1 MGKIAGLKQ
10 MSSQSSVGA
19 SVITLQFELSA
30 ELGVVEQEVQSA
42 LSTASSKLPMIYQR
56 HHLSKVNPAD
66 VPVITL
72 AISSETLPLTTV
84 YDMVDTRVA
93 QKLSQLTGV
102 GMVSL
107 AGGQR
112 PAIRVQ
118 MNSAALAVIK

>member
-1 MGKIAGLKQ
+1 
-10 MSSQSSVGA
+10 
-19 SVITLQFELSA
+19 
-30 ELGVVEQEVQSA
+30 
-42 LSTASSKLPMIYQR
+42 LPTPPVYR
-56 HHLSKVNPAD
+56 KVNPAD

-118 MNSAALAVIK
+118 MNLLRLPLIK